1 MRTVRIKSEKDL
13 SDIRENRVFS
23 KHGSVVALGFFD
35 GVHLAHRAL
44 IKRAEDIAR
53 QRGLELVIFTFSGD
67 DQLIKSGAKRLFSDE
82 EKLSLLEECGADC
95 TVIASFGVL
104 SGTPAESFVTDFLAD
119 TLGAEVAVCGYNFK
133 FGKGATGTPEA
144 LEELMAK
151 VGGEALIVEEYTV
164 DGSPLSST
172 RIRELLSSR
181 MVREAAMLLGKPYFL
196 SGKVSHGLGLGKKL
210 GIPTV
215 NISPDPYRFLLP
227 SGVYA
232 TVTEIDGKLY
242 PSLTNVGTCPTFDER
257 EIHTETFI
265 LNFSSDVYSKNIK
278 VYFVEFLR
286 DERRFSSAEE
296 LIMQINVDKN
306 KTLELFGDIKWQEL
320 GLN

>member
-1 MRTVRIKSEKDL
+1 M
-13 SDIRENRVFS
+13 
-23 KHGSVVALGFFD
+23 
-35 GVHLAHRAL
+35 
-44 IKRAEDIAR
+44 
-53 QRGLELVIFTFSGD
+53 
-67 DQLIKSGAKRLFSDE
+67 
-82 EKLSLLEECGADC
+82 
-95 TVIASFGVL
+95 L

-144 LEELMAK
+144 LEELMSK

-181 MVREAAMLLGKPYFL
+181 MVREAATLLGKPYFL

-232 TVTEIDGKLY
+232 TVTEIDSKLY

-265 LNFSSDVYSKNIK
+265 LNFNSDVYSKNIK